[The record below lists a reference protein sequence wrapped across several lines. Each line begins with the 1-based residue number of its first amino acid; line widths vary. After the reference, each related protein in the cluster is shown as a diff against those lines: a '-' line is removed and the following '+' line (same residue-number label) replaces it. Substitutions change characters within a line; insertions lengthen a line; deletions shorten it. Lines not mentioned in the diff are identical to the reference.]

1 MTAPP
6 TPDEMRP
13 VAWRYR
19 WKLDGEWT
27 SWRVSDHS
35 QKSRRLKDLEEQP
48 LYDAAALSAATA
60 RYRALAHEPTDEVT
74 AAVLED
80 VSALVLKSEGGKMN
94 VTASNLAF
102 IYRKFAAAI
111 LAQTTPNGDSNV

>member
-60 RYRALAHEPTDEVT
+60 RAEARGMERAAEIARSYGCDVCCDGV
-74 AAVLED
+74 AA
-80 VSALVLKSEGGKMN
+80 AINK
-94 VTASNLAF
+94 
-102 IYRKFAAAI
+102 AAAI
-111 LAQTTPNGDSNV
+111 LAQTTVQENNNE